1 MEIGRGGWGL
11 ELNFLG
17 FQIEET
23 FEMQSFYLKLSLA
36 KKFFPQ
42 NHRSPQ
48 KTHFFENFSLDM
60 ISWVILN

>member
-36 KKFFPQ
+36 KKIF
-42 NHRSPQ
+42 PQ
-48 KTHFFENFSLDM
+48 KTYFFENFSLDM